1 MRKLVPVILIFILV
15 GVLYF
20 FQGRSPTA
28 STQSE
33 SVKINTSV
41 YNTKKTASTDSE
53 KQGNPVSYD
62 QTNAPILNADS
73 AKHQLSSWVLTES
86 KNLNQIRIDTKQK
99 DLELKNKVENFS
111 DADKTILTELAL
123 DISKTVNERILA
135 SYMLKLDQT
144 KSSEE
149 NLLKLGQKALP
160 DFGPV
165 TAHSEAEIRRGQE
178 LAVRYMAVDELAERA
193 SHSVEALGALK
204 KLATEAESAEIR
216 GYAQRKLKE
225 LK

>member
-20 FQGRSPTA
+20 FRGRSPTA
-28 STQSE
+28 PSQVE
-33 SVKINTSV
+33 SAKINSPTN
-41 YNTKKTASTDSE
+41 NTNKTASKNLE
-53 KQGNPVSYD
+53 KQGNPVSSD
-62 QTNAPILNADS
+62 PTSTVIQDANS
-73 AKHQLSSWVLTES
+73 AKLQLTSWVLAES
-86 KNLNQIRIDTKQK
+86 KNLNQIRVDTKQK

-111 DADKTILTELAL
+111 DAEKATLTELAL

-135 SYMLKLDQT
+135 AYMLKLDQSKT
-144 KSSEE
+144 SEE
-149 NLLKLGQKALP
+149 NLVKLGLKALP

-193 SHSVEALGALK
+193 SRSVEALGALK

-216 GYAQRKLKE
+216 GYAQRKIKE
-225 LK
+225 IK